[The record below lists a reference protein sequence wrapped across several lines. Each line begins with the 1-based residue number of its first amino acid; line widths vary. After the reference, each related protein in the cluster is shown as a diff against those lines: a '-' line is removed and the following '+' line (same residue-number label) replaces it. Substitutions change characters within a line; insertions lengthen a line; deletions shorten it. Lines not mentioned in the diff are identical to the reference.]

1 MHSHYAQFLF
11 PRVIFK
17 KTINGMVLYFKS
29 DKNIAKKMFV
39 TVNLTLRFLIDAVG
53 VSMERG
59 GGGRSEARLAFVA
72 LSNDTEITL
81 LLVVELLVLFVVVV
95 VVVVCGVSN
104 KDVAAEKDMTGAAA
118 ESLSN
123 KMTRIHQYKKNFFY
137 FFILFISYNKYEF
150 VFA

>member
-1 MHSHYAQFLF
+1 
-11 PRVIFK
+11 
-17 KTINGMVLYFKS
+17 MVLYFKS
-29 DKNIAKKMFV
+29 DKNIAKNMFV

-59 GGGRSEARLAFVA
+59 GGGRSEARFAFVA

-81 LLVVELLVLFVVVV
+81 LVVELLVLFVV

-123 KMTRIHQYKKNFFY
+123 KMTRIHQYKKNFFTFSY
-137 FFILFISYNKYEF
+137 SLFPTTNMNSFSHNFSLYIYI
-150 VFA
+150 

>member
-1 MHSHYAQFLF
+1 
-11 PRVIFK
+11 
-17 KTINGMVLYFKS
+17 
-29 DKNIAKKMFV
+29 MFV

-59 GGGRSEARLAFVA
+59 GGGRSEERFAFVA

-81 LLVVELLVLFVVVV
+81 LVVELFVLFVVVV

-123 KMTRIHQYKKNFFY
+123 KMTRIHQYKKNFFTFSY
-137 FFILFISYNKYEF
+137 SLFPTTNMNSFSHNFSLYIYI
-150 VFA
+150 